1 MKACAIF
8 KSSTDSWWARFGNDT
23 PKLRKLA
30 IRMVSEEPVL
40 MTINEVEGW
49 ATIEVGS
56 VENDVP
62 RFDGGEQV
70 NVVVAQEED
79 DDDDNYDDP

>member
-1 MKACAIF
+1 MIKR
-8 KSSTDSWWARFGNDT
+8 T
-23 PKLRKLA
+23 RKNSLDP
-30 IRMVSEEPVL
+30 ISLENIDILVVDWVSEEPAL